1 MEEIWKPVDGFEGYY
16 EISNL
21 GNLRSVDKYI
31 RVCRGKGHIK
41 YLPSKILSPSINNS
55 GYKIYA
61 LHKPGS
67 KLVCRTIHRM
77 VATAFIP
84 NPRNLSDVNH
94 IDENKN
100 NNSVDNLEWIS
111 HKENMIH
118 SKSRIYKTR
127 KGQRLSYDQ
136 KCMRYFM
143 NCKIPFKFK
152 DVKFFIYRGEVF
164 DSREDISLYLNK
176 TRAWVSILGKRGDIK
191 MIKEVR
197 VI

>member
-1 MEEIWKPVDGFEGYY
+1 MEEICKSVDGFEGYY

-21 GNLRSVDKYI
+21 GNLRSVDQYI
-31 RVCRGKGHIK
+31 RVGRGKGYIK

-84 NPRNLSDVNH
+84 NPHNLSDVNH

-100 NNSVDNLEWIS
+100 NNIVDNLEWVS
-111 HKENMIH
+111 HRENVIH
-118 SKSRIYKTR
+118 STSGKSSIL
-127 KGQRLSYDQ
+127 KGRRLTYDQ
-136 KCMRYFM
+136 NCIRYFM
-143 NCKIPFKFK
+143 RQAVPFKFK

-164 DSREDISLYLNK
+164 DSREDVSLYFNK
-176 TRAWVSILGKRGDIK
+176 TRAWVSILEKRGDIK

>member
-1 MEEIWKPVDGFEGYY
+1 MEEIWKSVDGFEGYY

-21 GNLRSVDKYI
+21 GNLRSVDKYF
-31 RVCRGKGHIK
+31 RWGRGKGHIK
-41 YLPSKILSPSINNS
+41 YSLSKILSPSINNS

-61 LHKPGS
+61 LSKPGS
-67 KLVCRTIHRM
+67 KPVCKTIHRM

-84 NPRNLSDVNH
+84 NPHNLSDVNH
-94 IDENKN
+94 IDEDKFN
-100 NNSVDNLEWIS
+100 NRVDNLEWVI

-118 SKSRIYKTR
+118 SGSKIHKTL
-127 KGQRLSYDQ
+127 KGRRLTYDQ
-136 KCMRYFM
+136 MCIRDFM

-152 DVKFFIYRGEVF
+152 DVKFFIYKGKVF
-164 DSREDISLYLNK
+164 DSREDISLYYNK
-176 TRAWVSILGKRGDIK
+176 TRAWVSILEKRGDIK

>member
-41 YLPSKILSPSINNS
+41 HLPSKILSPSINNS

-61 LHKPGS
+61 LYKPGS
-67 KLVCRTIHRM
+67 KLVCKTIHRM

-100 NNSVDNLEWIS
+100 NNSVDNLEWVS
-111 HKENMIH
+111 HKENVIH
-118 SKSRIYKTR
+118 SKSRRSSIL
-127 KGQRLSYDQ
+127 KGRRLTYDQ
-136 KCMRYFM
+136 MCIRYFM
-143 NCKIPFKFK
+143 RQAIPFKFK
-152 DVKFFIYRGEVF
+152 DVKFFIYKGEVF
-164 DSREDISLYLNK
+164 DSREDISLYYNK
-176 TRAWVSILGKRGDIK
+176 TRAWVSILEKRGDIK

>member
-1 MEEIWKPVDGFEGYY
+1 MEEIWKSVDGFEGYY

-31 RVCRGKGHIK
+31 RIGRYKGLKHF
-41 YLPSKILSPSINNS
+41 PSKILSPSINNS

-61 LHKPGS
+61 LSKPGS

-77 VATAFIP
+77 VAAAFIP
-84 NPRNLSDVNH
+84 NPHNLSDVNH

-100 NNSVDNLEWIS
+100 NNSVDNLEWVS

-118 SKSRIYKTR
+118 SGSKIR
-127 KGQRLSYDQ
+127 KALKGRRLTYDQ
-136 KCMRYFM
+136 KCMIYFM
-143 NCKIPFKFK
+143 KQVIPFKFK
-152 DVKFFIYRGEVF
+152 DIKFFIYKGEVF

-176 TRAWVSILGKRGDIK
+176 TRTWVSILEKRGDIK
-191 MIKEVR
+191 MMKEVR

>member
-31 RVCRGKGHIK
+31 RWGRGKGYIK
-41 YLPSKILSPSINNS
+41 HLPSKILLPSINNS
-55 GYKIYA
+55 GYKIYT
-61 LHKPGS
+61 LSKPGS

-84 NPRNLSDVNH
+84 NPHNLSDVNH
-94 IDENKN
+94 IDEDKN
-100 NNSVDNLEWIS
+100 NNIVDNLEWVS
-111 HKENMIH
+111 HRENVIY
-118 SKSRIYKTR
+118 SKSRRSSIL
-127 KGQRLSYDQ
+127 KGRRLTYDQ
-136 KCMRYFM
+136 ICIRYFM
-143 NCKIPFKFK
+143 RRAIPFKFK

-164 DSREDISLYLNK
+164 DSREDISLYYNK
-176 TRAWVSILGKRGDIK
+176 TRAWVSILEKRGDIK
-191 MIKEVR
+191 MVKEVR

>member
-21 GNLRSVDKYI
+21 GNLRSVDKYF
-31 RVCRGKGHIK
+31 RWGRDKGHIK

-55 GYKIYA
+55 GYKIHP
-61 LHKPGS
+61 LSKPGS

-84 NPRNLSDVNH
+84 NPHNLSDVNH
-94 IDENKN
+94 IDEDKF
-100 NNSVDNLEWIS
+100 NNSVDNLEWVR
-111 HKENMIH
+111 HKENMIY
-118 SKSRIYKTR
+118 SGRRIFGAL
-127 KGQRLSYDQ
+127 KGRGLTYDQ
-136 KCMRYFM
+136 KCIRYFM
-143 NCKIPFKFK
+143 RQAIPFKFK
-152 DVKFFIYRGEVF
+152 DVKFFIYKGEIF
-164 DSREDISLYLNK
+164 DSREDISLYYNK
-176 TRAWVSILGKRGDIK
+176 TRAWVSILEKRGDIK

>member
-21 GNLRSVDKYI
+21 GNLRSVDKYV
-31 RVCRGKGHIK
+31 RWGRGKGYIK

-55 GYKIYA
+55 GYKIYV
-61 LHKPGS
+61 LSKPGS
-67 KLVCRTIHRM
+67 KPVCRTIHRM
-77 VATAFIP
+77 VAAAFIP
-84 NPRNLSDVNH
+84 NPHNLSDVNH

-100 NNSVDNLEWIS
+100 NNIVDNLEWVS
-111 HKENMIH
+111 HKENMIYSA
-118 SKSRIYKTR
+118 SKMYKTR

-136 KCMRYFM
+136 KCIRDFMR
-143 NCKIPFKFK
+143 CVIPFKFK
-152 DVKFFIYRGEVF
+152 DVKFFIYKGKVF
-164 DSREDISLYLNK
+164 DSREDMSLYYNK
-176 TRAWVSILGKRGDIK
+176 SRAWISILEKRGDIK